1 MRMAKNLKIKKTSAA
16 DLVCRKMRELI
27 VDGTW
32 AINEKIPSE
41 ADLAENFGVNRL
53 TVRIALQRLNALG
66 VLETR
71 VGEGTF
77 VRSFDFDKHLA
88 EISDFYVNDKVMD
101 DVLEFRGIIELA
113 AAKLAVK
120 RWQGDDLTRVRGC
133 CEAFEEELKRFYS
146 LSDQEQKHQSFIQT
160 VDIGLALQCE
170 IVKLS
175 RNALINFAFSN
186 MSIFF

>member
-88 EISDFYVNDKVMD
+88 EIS
-101 DVLEFRGIIELA
+101 
-113 AAKLAVK
+113 
-120 RWQGDDLTRVRGC
+120 
-133 CEAFEEELKRFYS
+133 
-146 LSDQEQKHQSFIQT
+146 QKSTSKTQLGKIFL
-160 VDIGLALQCE
+160 D
-170 IVKLS
+170 S
-175 RNALINFAFSN
+175 RIRAQYLYNLCLYTN
-186 MSIFF
+186 